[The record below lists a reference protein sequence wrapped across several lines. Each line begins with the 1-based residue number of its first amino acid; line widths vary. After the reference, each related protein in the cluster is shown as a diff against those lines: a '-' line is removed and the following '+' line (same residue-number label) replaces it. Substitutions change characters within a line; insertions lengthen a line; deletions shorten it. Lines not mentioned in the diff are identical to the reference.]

1 MRHGAVAVAAFVS
14 KGFLCL
20 SNDDFV
26 FLVEGF
32 GAVDIRYALCSGWKG
47 VEGGGV
53 FFLVLRLIVC
63 IPGPGLGGRIG
74 SIYIWAGWE
83 CICICICMV

>member
-26 FLVEGF
+26 FLVEDY
-32 GAVDIRYALCSGWKG
+32 GAVDIRYAWC
-47 VEGGGV
+47 
-53 FFLVLRLIVC
+53 
-63 IPGPGLGGRIG
+63 
-74 SIYIWAGWE
+74 
-83 CICICICMV
+83 